1 MPEYKKEI
9 TITREYDAPRAL
21 VFKAWTDPE
30 MVKQW
35 WGPEGVF
42 IPVCEL
48 DVRPGGS
55 MNIVMEAGESLGSF
69 KGTKW
74 PMEGTYVAIEEPS
87 KIVFT
92 ANAIDKG
99 KAVLEHQTTVTFEEV
114 GEKTKMNI
122 HVQVTKTLP
131 GSEFAV
137 AGMEQGWNSQ
147 SDKLG
152 KFLASQK

>member
-1 MPEYKKEI
+1 MTEAKKELVI
-9 TITREYDAPRAL
+9 ERIYDAPREV
-21 VFKAWTDPE
+21 VFNAWTDPE
-30 MVKQW
+30 LVKQW

-55 MNIVMEAGESLGSF
+55 IHIVMEAGESLGSF

-74 PMEGTYVAIEEPS
+74 PMKGTYVEIVEPS
-87 KIVFT
+87 KIVFK

-99 KAVLEHQTTVTFEEV
+99 KVILEDLTTVTFEEV
-114 GEKTKMNI
+114 GEKTKMRI
-122 HVQVTKTLP
+122 HAQITKTLP

-152 KFLASQK
+152 KFLEARK